1 MGLKELR
8 KSLHGGYMLLFFR
21 FEHGQ
26 VRLVDHSEASEEI
39 LDRVSEISK
48 KQFTTGELMISR
60 GVLGA

>member
-1 MGLKELR
+1 
-8 KSLHGGYMLLFFR
+8 MLLFFR